1 MTLTAS
7 HELICSTAP
16 PSNTP
21 FVIRLRLFDRLSR
34 GLIFLLEILFQLF
47 CSVQVFCT
55 FCPDALFC
63 FVTLGFICQ
72 KSAHTQYTLQNK
84 TKTNQQK
91 LLYNLFALKR
101 NPSFSNFKI
110 IQLLSLFLLS
120 KCTKRP
126 TVFLSHMKSS
136 VIWPTKTYR
145 YQWLLSNYDF
155 CHYHTCAIVLSHA
168 SHFTTWRKYWTA
180 AWYRRKASS

>member
-101 NPSFSNFKI
+101 NPSFSTFKI

-126 TVFLSHMKSS
+126 TVFFKSHEVICHLTHKNVQVSMTIIKLWFLSLSHMCHCAVSCLTFHHMKEVLNSS
-136 VIWPTKTYR
+136 LV
-145 YQWLLSNYDF
+145 
-155 CHYHTCAIVLSHA
+155 
-168 SHFTTWRKYWTA
+168 
-180 AWYRRKASS
+180 